1 MKVSQQYFH
10 IELFIMFSSQF
21 TSRMT
26 SISENEMNIQ
36 IPLCN
41 VQPLNGIVKISFE
54 TFHKKDV
61 LTEKK
66 NQNTWETITFCEI
79 FRE

>member
-41 VQPLNGIVKISFE
+41 VKHLNGIVKISFE

-61 LTEKK
+61 
-66 NQNTWETITFCEI
+66 
-79 FRE
+79 